1 MAYSVK
7 SESGT
12 PLDRALGA
20 MVGLAVGDALGAP
33 VEFCRRD
40 TFEPVTDM
48 RPGGFFKLPAGA
60 WTDDT
65 AMALC
70 LAESLLAS
78 PDLDHKDL
86 LDRFCDWAAK
96 GANTSTGV
104 CIGIGQ
110 NTLRV
115 LGNYHRTGALQAPKT
130 RQKSD
135 GNGALMRL
143 APVPIRHWRDLANTR
158 RIADE
163 QSRTTHYSEI
173 SANACELTAAV
184 IAELIA
190 GRPWSEALCVPQ
202 NPRWHDS
209 IKSLDPAA
217 NWAERSRDSINSS
230 GFVVHTL
237 EAALWAVDTTSSFSE
252 AVINAVNLGDDA
264 DSVGAVTGQLAG
276 ARYGFSA
283 IPVDWKQQLIDGQK
297 IARLGHALFEAGEQ
311 GRNSIGS
318 ST

>member
-1 MAYSVK
+1 MTYSEG
-7 SESGT
+7 SEPGT
-12 PLDRALGA
+12 PFDRALGA
-20 MVGLAVGDALGAP
+20 LVGLAVGDALGAP

-48 RPGGFFKLPAGA
+48 RAGGYFKLPAGA

-65 AMALC
+65 AMAIC
-70 LAESLLAS
+70 LAESLLAW
-78 PDLDHKDL
+78 PNLDHKDL

-96 GANTSTGV
+96 GVNTSTGV

-115 LGNYHRTGALQAPKT
+115 LGNYRRTGTLQAPET

-143 APVPIRHWRDLANTR
+143 APVPIRHWYDPRSAKH
-158 RIADE
+158 IAGE

-173 SANACELTAAV
+173 SASACELTAAMIV
-184 IAELIA
+184 ELIA
-190 GRPWSEALCVPQ
+190 GRPWDEALCIPQ
-202 NPRWHDS
+202 DPHWHES
-209 IKSLDPAA
+209 IKGFDPAA
-217 NWAERSRDSINSS
+217 NWAARPRDSISSS

-237 EAALWAVDTTSSFSE
+237 EAALWAIDTTSSFSE
-252 AVINAVNLGDDA
+252 ALLNAVNLGDDA

-283 IPVDWKQQLIDGQK
+283 IPVGWKEQLVDGQK
-297 IARLGHALFEAGEQ
+297 IARLGRMLFEAGEQ
-311 GRNSIGS
+311 RRQNWQ
-318 ST
+318 